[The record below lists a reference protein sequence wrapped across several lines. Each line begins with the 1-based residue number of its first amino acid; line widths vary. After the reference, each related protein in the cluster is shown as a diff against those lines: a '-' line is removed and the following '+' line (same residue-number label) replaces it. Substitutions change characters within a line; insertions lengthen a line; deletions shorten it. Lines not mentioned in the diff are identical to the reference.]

1 MTSNIV
7 EYLQAKVK
15 VTTVELLMGL
25 NFNGWLLALLP
36 CIRLGRQLVTLANT
50 LAYYDAAKIP
60 ALNGSLVG
68 PNKTF
73 YNSHYCCIIISQR
86 VCFH

>member
-15 VTTVELLMGL
+15 VTRVEPLMGL
-25 NFNGWLLALLP
+25 NSNGWLPALLP
-36 CIRLGRQLVTLANT
+36 CIRLGRQLVTLANN
-50 LAYYDAAKIP
+50 LAYYDAAKIA

-68 PNKTF
+68 HNETF
-73 YNSHYCCIIISQR
+73 CNSHCCCII
-86 VCFH
+86 